1 MLIQKNVGRK
11 LYLFLLVLYDY
22 KDFFRLVLSLAIVRL
37 FWSVL
42 PSLWLYWL
50 NCFKLVSASVQ
61 SYVQTLSQVC
71 VVTHKCRICFG
82 LYCCVQTNCIFFCCY
97 SQSCRLYLFCY
108 EQMYNLE
115 TFFYSVNQCFTTK
128 IGSYFNS

>member
-22 KDFFRLVLSLAIVRL
+22 KDFISFVLSLAIVRL

-97 SQSCRLYLFCY
+97 SQSCRLCICFVMNKCTIWKLFFI
-108 EQMYNLE
+108 QS
-115 TFFYSVNQCFTTK
+115 TSVLQPK
-128 IGSYFNS
+128 